1 MKVVFISNFF
11 NHHQAPF
18 SEAMYRLTK
27 GQYWFIATEKMA
39 EERKS
44 MGWGREQVP
53 GYVLE
58 SFSSNE
64 NLRKAKELILES
76 DVAVFGLNGWD
87 NFKLIQPR
95 LKRHKL
101 TFRYSERIYKGGMK
115 WYRLPVQAVKLWLA
129 GGRYAAMNMLCAS
142 AYTAQDYARTRSYVN
157 KTYKWG
163 YFPAAKRYDMDELMN
178 RKLSAASGRAHPK
191 ASILWAGR
199 LIGWKHPEAAVELA
213 ASLCEKGYDFK
224 MRIIGNGEMETLIRS
239 MIWERKL
246 EDCVEMLGT
255 MSPDEVRSHM
265 ERADI
270 FLFTS
275 DFNEGWGA
283 VLNESMNSGCAVVAS
298 HAIGAVPFLIRDG
311 ENGLVYQNGNQK
323 QMEERVRRLL
333 DDGEYRKKIAR
344 KAYLTISREWNAE
357 CAAER
362 LVLLAE
368 TLRAKGKAQ
377 CPSDEGPCSRAVVLP
392 NDWYHGE

>member
-1 MKVVFISNFF
+1 M
-11 NHHQAPF
+11 
-18 SEAMYRLTK
+18 
-27 GQYWFIATEKMA
+27 
-39 EERKS
+39 
-44 MGWGREQVP
+44 
-53 GYVLE
+53 
-58 SFSSNE
+58 
-64 NLRKAKELILES
+64 
-76 DVAVFGLNGWD
+76 
-87 NFKLIQPR
+87 
-95 LKRHKL
+95 
-101 TFRYSERIYKGGMK
+101 
-115 WYRLPVQAVKLWLA
+115 
-129 GGRYAAMNMLCAS
+129 
-142 AYTAQDYARTRSYVN
+142 
-157 KTYKWG
+157 
-163 YFPAAKRYDMDELMN
+163 
-178 RKLSAASGRAHPK
+178 
-191 ASILWAGR
+191 
-199 LIGWKHPEAAVELA
+199 A